1 MVCVLCE
8 KKPTEAWFGSFCS
21 DCRQIKN
28 LGNVYGFERVLTI
41 LRKCCIRDE
50 QQLENKI
57 KNHKERLPSIPEGT
71 EEIESSDDLYT
82 KPKTRKSK

>member
-1 MVCVLCE
+1 MTYCKLCE
-8 KKPTEAWFGSFCS
+8 KKGVEAWFGSFCS

-57 KNHKERLPSIPEGT
+57 KNHKERLPSIPE
-71 EEIESSDDLYT
+71 EIESGDDLYT
-82 KPKTRKSK
+82 KPKTRRSK